1 MKMRCSYLT
10 SIAVPA
16 ALLAGTGCTTLP
28 PEEDPVYLKLSEIDS
43 RVVRVE
49 RVIDNQGLMTL
60 ISQLETLQQE
70 TQVLRDQVETLQF
83 EVEQAGGRQ
92 RDQYLDMDGRLE
104 QLEQRIAASPAAV
117 AGEEM
122 TVLDGAALQPGQLPL
137 PGSSDRAN
145 YQAAFELLKQGRY
158 QEANLALTQ
167 FLLSFPDSQLA
178 DNAQYWLAETHYVGQ
193 EYEKALAQ
201 FQLVVEKYPQS
212 GKLADALLKIGYSN
226 YELKRW
232 DPARRALDT
241 VVQNYPETTAARL
254 AAQRLEQMATAGR

>member
-1 MKMRCSYLT
+1 MRAYLT
-10 SIAVPA
+10 RIAVPA
-16 ALLAGTGCTTLP
+16 ALMAGTACTTLP

-60 ISQLETLQQE
+60 LSQLETLQQE
-70 TQVLRDQVETLQF
+70 TRVLRDEIETLQF

-92 RDQYLDMDGRLE
+92 RDQYLDIDGRLA
-104 QLEQRIAASPAAV
+104 QLEQRASQAPAA
-117 AGEEM
+117 AGDEL

-167 FLLSFPDSQLA
+167 FLISFPDSQLA
-178 DNAQYWLAETHYVGQ
+178 DNAQYWLAETHYVAQ
-193 EYEKALAQ
+193 EYAKALVQ
-201 FQLVVEKYPQS
+201 FQLVVDSYPQS
-212 GKLADALLKIGYSN
+212 GKLADALLKIGYCN
-226 YELKRW
+226 YELSRW
-232 DPARRALDT
+232 DAARRALDT

-254 AAQRLEQMATAGR
+254 AAQRLEQLATAGR

>member
-1 MKMRCSYLT
+1 MRLQLT
-10 SIAVPA
+10 RVLVSAVLA
-16 ALLAGTGCTTLP
+16 AGTACTTLP

-43 RVVRVE
+43 RVVRME

-60 ISQLETLQQE
+60 LSQLETLQQE
-70 TQVLRDQVETLQF
+70 TQGLRDQVETLQF

-92 RDQYLDMDGRLE
+92 RDQYLDIDRRLE
-104 QLEQRIAASPAAV
+104 QLEQRAAAAPAAAA
-117 AGEEM
+117 AGDEF

-167 FLLSFPDSQLA
+167 FLVSFPDSQLA

-201 FQLVVEKYPQS
+201 FQLVIEKYPQS

-226 YELKRW
+226 YELRRW

-254 AAQRLEQMATAGR
+254 AAQRLEQMVAAGR